1 MNNKLLPCSIIIGF
15 LIIYICY
22 STSNKE
28 SFLYNPPNIEE
39 LKNDIQQLKNEE
51 LKNEENENEEDE
63 ELCKYNTKYELSRN
77 ENILKPQQFVNIY
90 DSNFGGLL
98 GTTLGTK

>member
-1 MNNKLLPCSIIIGF
+1 MNNKLLPCSMIIGF

-22 STSNKE
+22 STSIKE
-28 SFLYNPPNIEE
+28 TYVPPNIEE
-39 LKNDIQQLKNEE
+39 LKNDIQQLKNEKNE
-51 LKNEENENEEDE
+51 NEENENEEDE

-90 DSNFGGLL
+90 DSNFGGLI

>member
-1 MNNKLLPCSIIIGF
+1 MIIGF

-22 STSNKE
+22 STSIKE
-28 SFLYNPPNIEE
+28 TYVPPNIEE
-39 LKNDIQQLKNEE
+39 LKNDIQQLKNQ
-51 LKNEENENEEDE
+51 ENENDEEDE

-90 DSNFGGLL
+90 DSNFGGLI